1 MYKQKTDNGQS
12 RRQFILGILP
22 LGTFL
27 CLTSSSLTRAQSKNA
42 QKEKPVEHKFLAD
55 SQMTFTNVFRFA
67 FQGYYIPCLKGLAK
81 EMGIDK
87 LIKVLKKAASES
99 AAQRQRD
106 WVKTLP
112 KNDFAAFLAIS
123 KSRKNRFVKHILTD
137 QIVEKS
143 DKFLRTKIT
152 ECLWAKIFQE
162 SDAADI
168 GYAGIC
174 YPDFAMTSAFNPKI
188 KLIRPKTLM
197 QGHDCCDF
205 QYYWEG

>member
-1 MYKQKTDNGQS
+1 MDKQKTKYEKS
-12 RRQFILGILP
+12 RRQFMLEALP

-27 CLTSSSLTRAQSKNA
+27 CLAMGSVSPAQSKHT
-42 QKEKPVEHKFLAD
+42 QEEKPKEHKFLAD
-55 SQMTFTNVFRFA
+55 SEMTFTDVFRFA
-67 FQGYYIPCLKGLAK
+67 FRGYYIPCLKGLAK
-81 EMGIDK
+81 EMGKDK
-87 LIKVLKKAASES
+87 FIEMLKKAASES
-99 AAQRQRD
+99 VAQRQRE

-112 KNDFAAFLAIS
+112 KNDFAAFLSIS
-123 KSRKNRFVKHILTD
+123 ESSPNRFVKHVLTR
-137 QIVEKS
+137 QELEKS
-143 DKFLRTKIT
+143 DKFVRTKIT
-152 ECLWAKIFQE
+152 ECLWAKIFQD

-174 YPDFAMTSAFNPKI
+174 YPDFAMTSAFNQKI